1 MNYHARCSIYLRR
14 FWTRWAA
21 PSANWLALL
30 LEAASPDWEPIEW
43 KEREG
48 LRSVFQGSYGELLA
62 DLDEEAPC
70 QLCGMRHWDV
80 KHHIVP
86 LEWGGIPDSD
96 ANLMA
101 LCHACHAAVHPWMTE
116 PLAKNRHIH
125 IRSNGKLEL

>member
-21 PSANWLALL
+21 PNANRLALL

-48 LRSVFQGSYGELLA
+48 LRS
-62 DLDEEAPC
+62 
-70 QLCGMRHWDV
+70 
-80 KHHIVP
+80 
-86 LEWGGIPDSD
+86 
-96 ANLMA
+96 
-101 LCHACHAAVHPWMTE
+101 AVSVTE

-125 IRSNGKLEL
+125 MRSNGKLEL